1 LISAPESVSK
11 NWQVLFVMRSD
22 TLLRVILFLGL
33 IALTLYQLRVAV
45 VAQTAY
51 SNIAASKAIRKY
63 QNEPR
68 LLVEYGK
75 EELFQGDYEDA
86 RKWLQKALRANPV
99 YIPAWIAL
107 AELENDTGNT
117 ARALDILEYLDRLMQ
132 DVLRWHW
139 EKAMLAYLLGR
150 EDMLKADLSWLLQQE
165 NLSWQTKKKVLDF
178 IFSLWP
184 EPAELDEKMGK
195 ENRLSLF
202 LRAVQIEHI
211 DTASFLWSE
220 VDRSRLDVDDI
231 LQYIN
236 LLIKSEKIQEAASI
250 WREYYPTDNL
260 LYNGKFALPLVK
272 GGFGWRIWQPEGF
285 KVEAQN
291 QGEKKTALHIRFNG
305 EINVPFRHVR
315 QLIPLSAGQSFLLT
329 GELRSKELTTDQR
342 PFIEVAG
349 RDCSLQSATEM
360 VEPDQDWSPFSL
372 SFTVPDECDQ
382 GVEVRLRRRSSDKI
396 DSLISGDLWV
406 TNLSL
411 RKALPP
417 TLQ

>member
-1 LISAPESVSK
+1 MISAPESVPK

-22 TLLRVILFLGL
+22 TLLRIILFLGL

-132 DVLRWHW
+132 GVLRWHW

-150 EDMLKADLSWLLQQE
+150 EDMLKTDLSWLLQQE

-260 LYNGKFALPLVK
+260 LY
-272 GGFGWRIWQPEGF
+272 
-285 KVEAQN
+285 
-291 QGEKKTALHIRFNG
+291 
-305 EINVPFRHVR
+305 
-315 QLIPLSAGQSFLLT
+315 
-329 GELRSKELTTDQR
+329 
-342 PFIEVAG
+342 
-349 RDCSLQSATEM
+349 
-360 VEPDQDWSPFSL
+360 
-372 SFTVPDECDQ
+372 
-382 GVEVRLRRRSSDKI
+382 
-396 DSLISGDLWV
+396 
-406 TNLSL
+406 
-411 RKALPP
+411 
-417 TLQ
+417 